1 MCAKKKLLS
10 NVCGHESSNGDTRH
24 EVFGQINIRTF
35 ITSGHYHIRTTHQSS
50 GQKKENIQRLVSKAE
65 KVNDR
70 VLSVI
75 TDRDMLVAG
84 HFCKG
89 LVQFVGDGL
98 EFFLLVNQ
106 LI

>member
-1 MCAKKKLLS
+1 
-10 NVCGHESSNGDTRH
+10 
-24 EVFGQINIRTF
+24 
-35 ITSGHYHIRTTHQSS
+35 
-50 GQKKENIQRLVSKAE
+50 
-65 KVNDR
+65 
-70 VLSVI
+70 
-75 TDRDMLVAG
+75 MLVAG